1 MADVSV
7 RMGVSGISQFKNGM
21 KEAQE
26 SVKTLDAALK
36 ANEKAFK
43 QSGNAEEHMA
53 AQTNLLSQ
61 KLKEQ
66 QKIVKNAQDALKQME
81 KKGVKTTDVAYQKMQ
96 RQLIEAQ
103 SGMMDTQAALDGMGA
118 AAEDAAGKTD
128 NLSASLGGLNKK
140 VSLDQVITGLDKI
153 TSGMEKAAKKAV
165 DLGKEIWNMAMESA
179 RYSDDIATQATILG
193 MDPETYQQYKG
204 VFDTIAE
211 VTVQEWATAKRKI
224 EKAMVDPSKDQID
237 VLEALGLVGKESV
250 DGGNGSLEQEIKLA
264 AGNWEDAFWQIAGE
278 LQTRLADGRL
288 TEEMADVYGEA
299 IFGKKFSNLKP
310 LIQMGRDAFLEALG
324 VQNVMSEEAVKKNAE
339 LNDKIIELQNSF
351 KSLQGEV
358 MSGLAPALTDAADA
372 LNKLLGSV
380 LDYLKTPEGKKALE
394 DLGTA
399 VSGLFDDLGKISPDQ
414 VVDGFAK
421 VFGDIVNGVTW
432 LKDNW
437 EGVKIAIE
445 GIGGAFLVM
454 KGMEN
459 ILTIVKLIDGLK
471 GLTGAGAAAAA
482 GEAGAEAGAAW
493 GSGFAGA
500 VAKAAPWLIG
510 LWTLLNP
517 SAGGDETGDNTIIDE
532 NGNLTGEAKEYG
544 YQQDEN
550 GEAYL
555 DRRKIIEDAAQTAW
569 DLYRTNQLDAAA
581 LAELKQTV
589 MSEEGFTSLVDLF
602 MGARN
607 GSKDWKSIEDLDLT
621 EWANKYGMPEI
632 PVELTA
638 ATSAGQIAEQ
648 VGTVVIPATLDLY
661 GGIDMNPHHHANGI
675 WSVPFDGYRAVLHK
689 GERVVPARAV
699 SNSRNFSSNLYV
711 ESMYMNNGTDA
722 AGLAAAMAAAQRR
735 TMSGYGS

>member
-36 ANEKAFK
+36 ANEKSFK

-53 AQTNLLSQ
+53 AQTTLLSQ

-81 KKGVKTTDVAYQKMQ
+81 QNGVKTTSVSYQKMQ

-224 EKAMVDPSKDQID
+224 EKAMVDPSNDQID
-237 VLEALGLVGKESV
+237 VLKALGFTDVVTNPKY
-250 DGGNGSLEQEIKLA
+250 GGHSETVKLA
-264 AGNWEDAFWQIAGE
+264 AENWEDAFWAIAGE

-299 IFGKKFSNLKP
+299 IFGKKFSSLKP
-310 LIQMGRDAFLEALG
+310 LIQLGRDAFLEALG
-324 VQNVMSEEAVKKNAE
+324 VQNVMSEEAVQKNAA

-351 KSLQGEV
+351 NSLKGEV
-358 MSGLAPALTDAADA
+358 MSGLAPALTKAADA
-372 LNKLLGSV
+372 LNGLLGSV
-380 LDYLKTPEGKKALE
+380 LEYLKTPEGKQALE
-394 DLGTA
+394 DMGQA

-414 VVDGFAK
+414 VVEGFAK

-454 KGMEN
+454 KGAEE
-459 ILTIVKLIDGLK
+459 ILNLVKVIDGIK
-471 GLTGAGAAAAA
+471 GLAGGTAAAEGAA
-482 GEAGAEAGAAW
+482 AGAAW
-493 GSGFAGA
+493 GSAFANA
-500 VAKAAPWLIG
+500 VAAAAPWLIG
-510 LWTLLNP
+510 MYTLLNP
-517 SAGGDETGDNTIIDE
+517 AGSARDNIDTLYQNGQLTQAGMEYWQNNLGVWEARQNAIAQRYGDFASLMGNEKAVQIMLDPTINDE
-532 NGNLTGEAKEYG
+532 DVFKRLEEELGLQPKTVE
-544 YQQDEN
+544 
-550 GEAYL
+550 
-555 DRRKIIEDAAQTAW
+555 IP
-569 DLYRTNQLDAAA
+569 
-581 LAELKQTV
+581 AELKLQ
-589 MSEEGFTSLVDLF
+589 
-602 MGARN
+602 
-607 GSKDWKSIEDLDLT
+607 EDMASQL
-621 EWANKYGMPEI
+621 
-632 PVELTA
+632 A
-638 ATSAGQIAEQ
+638 AE
-648 VGTVVIPATLDLY
+648 VGTVSINGTIYLTGVNGDIEGVSSDWL
-661 GGIDMNPHHHANGI
+661 GIGSPTGTKRKRPSLLPYHEANGI
-675 WSVPFDGYRAVLHK
+675 WSVPFDGFQAVLHK
-689 GERVVPARAV
+689 GERVVPAREV
-699 SNSRNFSSNLYV
+699 GSSRNYSSNLYV

-735 TMSGYGS
+735 IMSGFGS